1 MAPND
6 LSVGGKNGPGAGN
19 HQALGGAENT
29 PKHRLGEMSTSLDNF
44 NDFFTRGNVSF
55 N

>member
-6 LSVGGKNGPGAGN
+6 LSVGGKQGSVAGN
-19 HQALGGAENT
+19 HQARNGAEIL